1 MIPVN
6 SISLP
11 PPPSTMLVQTM
22 IIGTQVNIVRG
33 GGDFGNILIVSDYS
47 ELNSMIEATYIIRH
61 SSYTGS

>member
-1 MIPVN
+1 
-6 SISLP
+6 
-11 PPPSTMLVQTM
+11 M